1 MNEWVSEWSFLIS
14 VISIQDDNGTK
25 IRKVKLGLEAQ
36 VEEEGLESPYWEM
49 SQGVK

>member
-1 MNEWVSEWSFLIS
+1 MSELTSCYSKFYFDSKQSDPLR
-14 VISIQDDNGTK
+14 

-36 VEEEGLESPYWEM
+36 IEEEGLESPYCEM